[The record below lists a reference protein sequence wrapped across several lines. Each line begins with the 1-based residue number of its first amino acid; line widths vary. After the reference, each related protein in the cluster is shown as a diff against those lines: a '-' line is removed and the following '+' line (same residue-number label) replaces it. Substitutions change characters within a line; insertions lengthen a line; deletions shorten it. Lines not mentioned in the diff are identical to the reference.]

1 MSANIL
7 DEISEIL
14 SGVEKYSIKKHL
26 FHCYVI
32 KITGKIAILSMLIKL
47 V

>member
-14 SGVEKYSIKKHL
+14 SGVEKYWINKKL
-26 FHCYVI
+26 AKQI
-32 KITGKIAILSMLIKL
+32 II
-47 V
+47 

>member
-14 SGVEKYSIKKHL
+14 SGVEKYWINE
-26 FHCYVI
+26 
-32 KITGKIAILSMLIKL
+32 KL
-47 V
+47 DKTNNNRRFT